1 MSNPD
6 LAPSSHC
13 SARLSPLASLSLPG
27 VAAFAPDRPDSCTPP
42 LLWPLMPR
50 RCVLLCTSNGAGLGH
65 VTRMMAVAEQFGP
78 DVDCILFT
86 LSAALPIPVE
96 AGLRVEHLAS
106 AGYLDVTTNEWH
118 ELLEDRVE
126 QLIAQYRPGVI
137 VFDGVHPYRGLTNA
151 LGRRRLRR
159 RPHRVWMRR
168 GMWRP
173 GVGDDTI
180 QFADHFDEVIEP
192 GEYGAEFDHGATS
205 KVVVGVH
212 RIPPICYV
220 GPNSDLNRAAACHE
234 LGLDAEA
241 LNVMVQLGAGTI
253 NDLDSTLGS
262 LVGELQRV
270 GARTCLARSVLS
282 APADDPAGDIAV
294 VRQFPISRYF
304 AAFDFAAIATGYNS
318 FHEALSL
325 GLPSILVPNL
335 ETKTDDQDARSRWAN
350 EHGLGLRWDGS
361 NEQTLREA
369 VAVLADNDQRAGL
382 RTRLAT
388 LPIADGSCVAARL
401 IEGWL

>member
-1 MSNPD
+1 
-6 LAPSSHC
+6 
-13 SARLSPLASLSLPG
+13 
-27 VAAFAPDRPDSCTPP
+27 
-42 LLWPLMPR
+42 
-50 RCVLLCTSNGAGLGH
+50 
-65 VTRMMAVAEQFGP
+65 MMAVAEQLSP

-126 QLIAQYRPGVI
+126 QLITHYQPDVV
-137 VFDGVHPYRGLTNA
+137 VFDGVHPYRGLTSA

-168 GMWRP
+168 AMWRP

-180 QFADHFDEVIEP
+180 QLAEHFDEVIEP
-192 GEYGAEFDHGATS
+192 GEYGAAFDHGATS
-205 KVVVGVH
+205 KVLDGVH
-212 RIPPICYV
+212 HIPPICYV
-220 GPNSDLNRAAACHE
+220 GPNGELDRASACAE
-234 LGLDAEA
+234 LDLDAQA

-270 GARTCLARSVLS
+270 GARPCLALSVLS
-282 APADDPAGDIAV
+282 APADNPAGDPADNPAI

-325 GLPSILVPNL
+325 GLPSIFVPNL
-335 ETKTDDQDARSRWAN
+335 ATKTDDQDARSRWAS
-350 EHGLGLRWDGS
+350 EQGLGLRWDGS
-361 NEQTLREA
+361 DEQTLRAA
-369 VAVLADNDQRAGL
+369 VATLTDSEHRAGI
-382 RTRLAT
+382 RTRLTA
-388 LPIADGSCVAARL
+388 LPAADGSRAAAQL

>member
-1 MSNPD
+1 
-6 LAPSSHC
+6 
-13 SARLSPLASLSLPG
+13 
-27 VAAFAPDRPDSCTPP
+27 
-42 LLWPLMPR
+42 
-50 RCVLLCTSNGAGLGH
+50 
-65 VTRMMAVAEQFGP
+65 MMAVAEQLGP

-106 AGYLDVTTNEWH
+106 AGYLDITTNEWH

-126 QLIAQYRPGVI
+126 QLIARYRPGVV

-168 GMWRP
+168 AMWRP
-173 GVGDDTI
+173 GVGDNTI
-180 QFADHFDEVIEP
+180 QLAEHFDEVIEP
-192 GEYGAEFDHGATS
+192 GEYGAAFDHGATS
-205 KVVVGVH
+205 KVLAGVH
-212 RIPPICYV
+212 HIPPICYA
-220 GPNSDLNRAAACHE
+220 GPNGELDRTAACAE
-234 LGLDAEA
+234 LGLDAQA

-270 GARTCLARSVLS
+270 GARPCLARSVLS
-282 APADDPAGDIAV
+282 APADDPAEKPAENPAV

-335 ETKTDDQDARSRWAN
+335 ATKTDDQDARSRWAS
-350 EHGLGLRWDGS
+350 EQGLGLRWDGS
-361 NEQTLREA
+361 DEETLRAAVATLVDNEQ
-369 VAVLADNDQRAGL
+369 RASI
-382 RTRLAT
+382 RTRLTA
-388 LPIADGSCVAARL
+388 LPAADGSRAAAQL

>member
-1 MSNPD
+1 M
-6 LAPSSHC
+6 PS
-13 SARLSPLASLSLPG
+13 
-27 VAAFAPDRPDSCTPP
+27 
-42 LLWPLMPR
+42 

-78 DVDCILFT
+78 DVDCVLFT

-126 QLIAQYRPGVI
+126 QLIARYRPGVI

-168 GMWRP
+168 AMWRP
-173 GVGDDTI
+173 GVGDQTI
-180 QFADHFDEVIEP
+180 EFADQFDAVIEP
-192 GEYGAEFDHGATS
+192 GEYAAAFDHGATS
-205 KVVVGVH
+205 KVLTGVH

-220 GPNSDLNRAAACHE
+220 GPDGDLDRTAACHE
-234 LGLDAEA
+234 LGLDARDV
-241 LNVMVQLGAGTI
+241 NVMVQLGAGTI

-262 LVGELQRV
+262 LVGELQRA
-270 GARTCLARSVLS
+270 GTRPCLARSVLS
-282 APADDPAGDIAV
+282 APADDPAGDIAI
-294 VRQFPISRYF
+294 VRKFPISRYF

-318 FHEALSL
+318 FHETLSL

-335 ETKTDDQDARSRWAN
+335 ATRTDDQDARSRWAH
-350 EHGLGLRWDGS
+350 EQGLGLRWDGS
-361 NEQTLREA
+361 DEQSLQQA
-369 VAVLADNDQRAGL
+369 VATLADDQQRA
-382 RTRLAT
+382 RVRVRLEA
-388 LPIADGSCVAARL
+388 LPTADGSRSAAHL

>member
-1 MSNPD
+1 
-6 LAPSSHC
+6 
-13 SARLSPLASLSLPG
+13 
-27 VAAFAPDRPDSCTPP
+27 
-42 LLWPLMPR
+42 MPR

-65 VTRMMAVAEQFGP
+65 VARMMAVAEQFGP
-78 DVDCILFT
+78 DIDCVLFT
-86 LSAALPIPVE
+86 LSAGLPIPVE

-126 QLIAQYRPGVI
+126 QLISRYRPGLV

-151 LGRRRLRR
+151 LGRRRFGG
-159 RPHRVWMRR
+159 RPTRVWMRR
-168 GMWRP
+168 AMWRP

-205 KVVVGVH
+205 KVLTGVH

-220 GPNSDLNRAAACHE
+220 GPNENLDRDAACHE
-234 LGLDAEA
+234 LGLDAQA

-270 GARTCLARSVLS
+270 GTRPCLARSVLS
-282 APADDPAGDIAV
+282 APADDPAGDISV

-304 AAFDFAAIATGYNS
+304 AAFDFAAIAPGYNS

-335 ETKTDDQDARSRWAN
+335 ATKTDDQDARSRWAH
-350 EHGLGLRWDGS
+350 EQGLGLRWDGS
-361 NEQTLREA
+361 DEQTLQEA
-369 VAVLADNDQRAGL
+369 VAALTDDEQRAGI
-382 RTRLAT
+382 RTRLAALRT
-388 LPIADGSCVAARL
+388 ADGSRTAARL
-401 IEGWL
+401 IERWL

>member
-1 MSNPD
+1 MPNPD
-6 LAPSSHC
+6 LAPSGHC
-13 SARLSPLASLSLPG
+13 SARRSCGCA
-27 VAAFAPDRPDSCTPP
+27 VFAVDLPDSSTPA
-42 LLWPLMPR
+42 LLWLTMPR

-65 VTRMMAVAEQFGP
+65 VTRMMAVAEQLGP

-118 ELLEDRVE
+118 ALLEDRVE
-126 QLIAQYRPGVI
+126 QLIARYRPDVV
-137 VFDGVHPYRGLTNA
+137 VFDGVHPYRGLTDA

-168 GMWRP
+168 AMWRP

-180 QFADHFDEVIEP
+180 KFADRFDEVIEP

-205 KVVVGVH
+205 KVLTGVH

-220 GPNSDLNRAAACHE
+220 GPDSELDRTAACHE
-234 LGLDAEA
+234 LGLDAQA

-270 GARTCLARSVLS
+270 GARPCLARSVLS
-282 APADDPAGDIAV
+282 APADDIAGDIAV

-335 ETKTDDQDARSRWAN
+335 ATKTDDQDARSRWAS
-350 EHGLGLRWDGS
+350 EQGLGLRWDGS
-361 NEQTLREA
+361 DEQTLRAA
-369 VAVLADNDQRAGL
+369 VAALVDNEQRAGI
-382 RTRLAT
+382 RTRLTA
-388 LPIADGSCVAARL
+388 LPAADGSRAAAQL

>member
-1 MSNPD
+1 MPNPD
-6 LAPSSHC
+6 PAPSGHC
-13 SARLSPLASLSLPG
+13 SARRSRGCAL
-27 VAAFAPDRPDSCTPP
+27 FALDRPDSSAPA
-42 LLWPLMPR
+42 LLWLIMPR

-65 VTRMMAVAEQFGP
+65 VTRMMAVAEQLGP
-78 DVDCILFT
+78 DIDCILFT

-126 QLIAQYRPGVI
+126 HLIARYRPDVV

-168 GMWRP
+168 AMWRP
-173 GVGDDTI
+173 GVGDKAI
-180 QFADHFDEVIEP
+180 QLADHFDEVIEP
-192 GEYGAEFDHGATS
+192 GEYAAAFDHGATS
-205 KVVVGVH
+205 KVLTGVH
-212 RIPPICYV
+212 HIPPLCYV
-220 GPNSDLNRAAACHE
+220 GPNDQLDRTAACAE
-234 LGLDAEA
+234 LGLDAQA
-241 LNVMVQLGAGTI
+241 FNVMVQLGAGTI

-262 LVGELQRV
+262 LVSELQRV
-270 GARTCLARSVLS
+270 GARPCLARSVLS
-282 APADDPAGDIAV
+282 APADDIAGDIAV

-335 ETKTDDQDARSRWAN
+335 ATKTDDQDARSRWAH
-350 EHGLGLRWDGS
+350 EQALGLRWDGS
-361 NEQTLREA
+361 DEQTLQAA
-369 VAVLADNDQRAGL
+369 VSTLVDNEQRAGI
-382 RTRLAT
+382 RTRLKE
-388 LPIADGSCVAARL
+388 LPAADGSRAAAQL